1 MMIRLKDILLE
12 IGDDDL
18 ITQIEQEIMFI
29 KSRFRDAESDDK
41 DRQEPGH
48 ERELETLIP
57 IAKKYGIAKAKEI
70 YKATRKY
77 TARNYGRMNKSLR
90 KGKSP
95 GGSAEIDQYVEVAPK
110 FTGSKLYRGLGREL
124 YEKILASKPKT
135 LTDPAF
141 MSVTSDLGT
150 AQSFAK
156 RTGKGGILVLTGNL
170 SKAARAPLGTIHE
183 WDTSEQEYIFPRD
196 IRMDITRYAND
207 MIEAKVI

>member
-1 MMIRLKDILLE
+1 MIKLKDILFE
-12 IGDDDL
+12 NSDDDL
-18 ITQIEQEIMFI
+18 ITQIEQEIIFI
-29 KSRFRDAESDDK
+29 KSRFRDAESDER

-70 YKATRKY
+70 YKATQKY

-90 KGKSP
+90 SGKSP
-95 GGSAEIDQYVEVAPK
+95 GKAALIDQYIEVAPK
-110 FTGSKLYRGLGREL
+110 FTGSKLYRGIGREL
-124 YEKILASKPKT
+124 YEKILANKPKT

-141 MSVTSDLGT
+141 MSVTSDIGT

-156 RTGKGGILVLTGNL
+156 RTGKGGMLVLTGNL
-170 SKAARAPLGTIHE
+170 SKAVRAPLGTIHE

-196 IRMDITRYAND
+196 TRMEITRYAND
-207 MIEAKVI
+207 MIEVKVI

>member
-1 MMIRLKDILLE
+1 MIKLKNILLE
-12 IGDDDL
+12 IGDGDL
-18 ITQIEQEIMFI
+18 ITQIEQEIIFI
-29 KSRFRDAESDDK
+29 KSSFRDAESDER

-70 YKATRKY
+70 YKVTQKY
-77 TARNYGRMNKSLR
+77 TARNYGRMNRSLR
-90 KGKSP
+90 SGKSP
-95 GGSAEIDQYVEVAPK
+95 GNAALIDQYIEVAPK
-110 FTGSKLYRGLGREL
+110 FTGSKLYRGIGREL
-124 YEKILASKPKT
+124 YEKILANKPKT

-156 RTGKGGILVLTGNL
+156 RTGKGAILVLTGNL
-170 SKAARAPLGTIHE
+170 SKAARAPLGTMHE

-196 IRMDITRYAND
+196 TRMEITRYAND

>member
-1 MMIRLKDILLE
+1 MIKLKDILFE
-12 IGDDDL
+12 NSDDDL
-18 ITQIEQEIMFI
+18 ITQIEQEIIFI
-29 KSRFRDAESDDK
+29 KSRFRDAESDER

-70 YKATRKY
+70 YKATQKY

-90 KGKSP
+90 SGKSP
-95 GGSAEIDQYVEVAPK
+95 GKAALIDQYIEVAPK
-110 FTGSKLYRGLGREL
+110 FTGSKLYRGIGREL
-124 YEKILASKPKT
+124 YEKILANKPKT

-141 MSVTSDLGT
+141 MSVTSDIGT

-156 RTGKGGILVLTGNL
+156 RTGKGGMLVLTGNL
-170 SKAARAPLGTIHE
+170 SKAARAPLGTMHE

-196 IRMDITRYAND
+196 TRMEIARYAND
-207 MIEAKVI
+207 MIEVKVI